1 MNYILDLSEI
11 GVSSAKQK
19 QFNKKGIYTVE
30 DLANTLPRKY
40 LDYSKRG
47 EIDDNNVGE
56 DISFVGT
63 VITGVKTVGSAR
75 DCLKLTLEN
84 KDTRE
89 KVDVMWFHQ
98 LYKKDFLDTMYGREV
113 LCCGKL
119 SKNTYNKSFYFANP
133 QVFTSKITDEEIIFP
148 VYSKISGMSDDYFK
162 KTLDAAMSKISV
174 SDYLD
179 EQTRK
184 EFRLCEYNGEYFRKI
199 HQPKSQ
205 DEINECKRR
214 KIFDDLFYFASKL
227 YTEANEQT
235 DSPFAANLSENTYKI
250 LGTLPFELTDDQK
263 NVMSE
268 IKARMESGKRLN
280 ALVQG
285 DVGSGKTIVA
295 FFSMLLMAESGYQSV
310 LMAPTKVLAEQHY
323 ADLCKLCE
331 GSIFEGRIVYL
342 SSGMKAKERREKL
355 EKIAN
360 GDALLIVGTHSVL
373 SETIKYWTLGLVV
386 VDEEHKFGVVQREQL
401 AESAEQG
408 VHMITMS
415 ATPIPRSLASVLY
428 GANKDIFTISQLP
441 SGRKPVITNIV
452 EDDNKIF
459 DFVKSQIKQGRQ
471 AYIVCPLIDNET
483 SVDAKSVEDEIKD
496 IELAF
501 ASEPEI
507 NIASVTGKTKT
518 EDAERILNDFKDNKI
533 QILIST
539 TVIEVGVNVPNATV
553 MVIRDAQRFGLS
565 QLHQLRGR
573 VGRGNYQSYCILS
586 SHEKD
591 NSRLNV
597 MCETNDG
604 FKIAEADLKNR
615 GTGDLLGTLQSG
627 QNRYVE
633 LALLYPKFYEKV
645 KRKVQYLIS
654 QKNILR

>member
-1 MNYILDLSEI
+1 
-11 GVSSAKQK
+11 
-19 QFNKKGIYTVE
+19 
-30 DLANTLPRKY
+30 R
-40 LDYSKRG
+40 
-47 EIDDNNVGE
+47 
-56 DISFVGT
+56 
-63 VITGVKTVGSAR
+63 TVGSAR

-84 KDTRE
+84 KNTNE

-98 LYKKDFLDTMYGREV
+98 LYKKDFLDTMYGQKV
-113 LCCGKL
+113 LCCGRL
-119 SKNTYNKSFYFANP
+119 SKNVYNKSFYFANP
-133 QVFTSKITDEEIIFP
+133 QVFTSKITDDEIIFP
-148 VYSKISGMSDDYFK
+148 VYSKITGMSDDYFK
-162 KTLDAAMSKISV
+162 KTLDAAISKISV

-235 DSPFAANLSENTYKI
+235 DSPFKANSSENTYKI

-263 NVMSE
+263 NVMSK
-268 IKARMESGKRLN
+268 IKARIESGKRLN

-295 FFSMLLMAESGYQSV
+295 FFSMLLMAENGYQSV

-342 SSGMKAKERREKL
+342 SSGMKTKERREKL

-360 GDALLIVGTHSVL
+360 GDALLIIGTHSVL
-373 SETIKYWTLGLVV
+373 SETINYWTLGLVV

-401 AESAEQG
+401 AENAEQG

-441 SGRKPVITNIV
+441 NGRKPVITNII

-459 DFVKSQIKQGRQ
+459 EFVKSQIKQGRQ

-501 ASEPEI
+501 VNEPEI

>member
-1 MNYILDLSEI
+1 
-11 GVSSAKQK
+11 
-19 QFNKKGIYTVE
+19 
-30 DLANTLPRKY
+30 
-40 LDYSKRG
+40 
-47 EIDDNNVGE
+47 
-56 DISFVGT
+56 
-63 VITGVKTVGSAR
+63 
-75 DCLKLTLEN
+75 
-84 KDTRE
+84 
-89 KVDVMWFHQ
+89 
-98 LYKKDFLDTMYGREV
+98 
-113 LCCGKL
+113 
-119 SKNTYNKSFYFANP
+119 
-133 QVFTSKITDEEIIFP
+133 
-148 VYSKISGMSDDYFK
+148 
-162 KTLDAAMSKISV
+162 
-174 SDYLD
+174 
-179 EQTRK
+179 
-184 EFRLCEYNGEYFRKI
+184 
-199 HQPKSQ
+199 
-205 DEINECKRR
+205 
-214 KIFDDLFYFASKL
+214 
-227 YTEANEQT
+227 
-235 DSPFAANLSENTYKI
+235 
-250 LGTLPFELTDDQK
+250 
-263 NVMSE
+263 
-268 IKARMESGKRLN
+268 
-280 ALVQG
+280 
-285 DVGSGKTIVA
+285 
-295 FFSMLLMAESGYQSV
+295 MAESGYQSV

-331 GSIFEGRIVYL
+331 GSIFEGLIVYL

-373 SETIKYWTLGLVV
+373 SEAIKYWTLGLVV

-452 EDDNKIF
+452 EDDNKIL

-501 ASEPEI
+501 ANESEI

-518 EDAERILNDFKDNKI
+518 EDAERILNDFKNNKI

>member
-1 MNYILDLSEI
+1 MDLSEI
-11 GVSSAKQK
+11 GVSPAKQK
-19 QFNKKGIYTVE
+19 QFNKKGIYTAE

-285 DVGSGKTIVA
+285 DVGSGKTVVA
-295 FFSMLLMAESGYQSV
+295 FSSMLLMAESGYQSV

-331 GSIFEGRIVYL
+331 GSIFEGRIIYL

-373 SETIKYWTLGLVV
+373 SEAIKYWTLGLVV

-459 DFVKSQIKQGRQ
+459 NFVKSQIRQGRQ

-501 ASEPEI
+501 TNESEI

-518 EDAERILNDFKDNKI
+518 EDAERILNDFKNNKI

>member
-1 MNYILDLSEI
+1 MNLSEI
-11 GVSSAKQK
+11 GVSPAKQK
-19 QFNKKGIYTVE
+19 QFNKKGIYTAE

-63 VITGVKTVGSAR
+63 VITGVRTVGSAR

-84 KDTRE
+84 KNTNE

-98 LYKKDFLDTMYGREV
+98 LYKKDFLDTMYGQKV
-113 LCCGKL
+113 LCCGRL
-119 SKNTYNKSFYFANP
+119 SKNVYNKSFYFANP
-133 QVFTSKITDEEIIFP
+133 QVFTNKIIDDEIIFP
-148 VYSKISGMSDDYFK
+148 VYSKITGMSDDYFK
-162 KTLDAAMSKISV
+162 KTLDAAILKISV

-179 EQTRK
+179 EQTRR
-184 EFRLCEYNGEYFRKI
+184 EFRLCEYNKEYFRKI
-199 HQPKSQ
+199 HQPKTQ

-227 YTEANEQT
+227 YAEANEQT
-235 DSPFAANLSENTYKI
+235 DSPFMSNSSTKTDEILSR
-250 LGTLPFELTDDQK
+250 LPFELTDDQK
-263 NVMSE
+263 RVMSE
-268 IKARMESGKRLN
+268 IKAKMQSGKRLN

-323 ADLCKLCE
+323 SDLCRLCE
-331 GSIFEGRIVYL
+331 GSVFEERIVYL

-373 SETIKYWTLGLVV
+373 SEAINYWTLGLVV

-401 AESAEQG
+401 AKSADDG

-441 SGRKPVITNIV
+441 SGRKPVITNII

-459 DFVKSQIKQGRQ
+459 DFVRSQIKQGRQ

-483 SVDAKSVEDEIKD
+483 SVDARSVEDEIKD

-501 ASEPEI
+501 ANDSAI
-507 NIASVTGKTKT
+507 SIASVTGKTKT
-518 EDAERILNDFKDNKI
+518 EDAEKILNDFKNNKV
-533 QILIST
+533 QVLIST

-627 QNRYVE
+627 QNRYIE
-633 LALLYPKFYEKV
+633 LALLYPKFYGKV

>member
-1 MNYILDLSEI
+1 MDLSEI

-285 DVGSGKTIVA
+285 DVGSGKTVVA
-295 FFSMLLMAESGYQSV
+295 FSSMLLMAESGYQSV

-501 ASEPEI
+501 ANESEI

-518 EDAERILNDFKDNKI
+518 EDAERILNDFKNNKI